1 MWQVKENITMNK
13 NLREVEALVE
23 LVNEYV
29 QIEKTIAVLPCGY
42 ISVKHISGHTY
53 NYRQWREG
61 NKIISSYVP
70 EALLNGVKR
79 KISVRKENEALL
91 KVVKKDLKKASAKL
105 VKVGVLGEDDV
116 KVLLEC
122 ARNGGDVTE
131 KAKELVK

>member
-1 MWQVKENITMNK
+1 MNK

-29 QIEKTIAVLPCGY
+29 QIENTIKALPCGY

-61 NKIISSYVP
+61 DKIISSYVP

-79 KISVRKENEALL
+79 KIALRKEQEALL
-91 KVVKKDLKKASAKL
+91 KVVRKDLKKAGHKLAKA
-105 VKVGVLGEDDV
+105 GVIAEEDV
-116 KVLLEC
+116 EVLLEA
-122 ARNGGDVTE
+122 ARNGEDVAA
-131 KAKELVK
+131 KAEELTK

>member
-1 MWQVKENITMNK
+1 MNK

-23 LVNEYV
+23 LINEYV

-61 NKIISSYVP
+61 NKIVSSYVP

-79 KISVRKENEALL
+79 KIAVRKENESLL
-91 KVVKKDLKKASAKL
+91 KIVKKDLKKVSN
-105 VKVGVLGEDDV
+105 KVIKAGLLSEEDIETLCAAARDDEDV
-116 KVLLEC
+116 
-122 ARNGGDVTE
+122 AG
-131 KAKELVK
+131 KAKELIK